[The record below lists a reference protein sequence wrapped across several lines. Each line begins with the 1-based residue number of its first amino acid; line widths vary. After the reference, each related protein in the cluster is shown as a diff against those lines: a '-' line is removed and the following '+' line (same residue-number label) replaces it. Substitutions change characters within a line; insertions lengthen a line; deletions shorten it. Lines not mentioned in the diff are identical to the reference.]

1 MPKMHHLLSIGTDK
15 AMTPNARLSVKML
28 GSALA
33 LVLIGWISVPAAIA
47 QPTSPSPEP
56 QQPQTPPS
64 QTNPEPQQPQTPPPQ
79 ANPEPQ
85 QNSYVG
91 FGGVIGLQG
100 GTTSLSQGT
109 FAILS
114 KHVLTNNLAI
124 HADST
129 IFGSLTT
136 SNSIALTYNKPMT
149 MDGLPLVF
157 TPFLGGGIMAYNENG
172 TKISPLITGGID
184 IATPTNMTLTVRA
197 NAGFVSDR
205 KADLGVLFGFGFHY

>member
-15 AMTPNARLSVKML
+15 AMTPNARLSIKML
-28 GSALA
+28 ASALA
-33 LVLIGWISVPAAIA
+33 IFLMGCIAAPAAIA
-47 QPTSPSPEP
+47 QPTSPSPETQP
-56 QQPQTPPS
+56 PQT
-64 QTNPEPQQPQTPPPQ
+64 QPPQ
-79 ANPEPQ
+79 ANLEPQ

-109 FAILS
+109 FSVLS

-124 HADST
+124 HSDTT
-129 IFGSLTT
+129 IFGSLTSST
-136 SNSIALTYNKPMT
+136 SVALTFNKPMSS
-149 MDGLPLVF
+149 DSLPLVF
-157 TPFLGGGIMAYNENG
+157 TPFLGAGIMAYNENG

-184 IATPTNMTLTVRA
+184 IGTPTNMTLTVRA

-205 KADLGVLFGFGFHY
+205 KADLGVLFGVGFHY